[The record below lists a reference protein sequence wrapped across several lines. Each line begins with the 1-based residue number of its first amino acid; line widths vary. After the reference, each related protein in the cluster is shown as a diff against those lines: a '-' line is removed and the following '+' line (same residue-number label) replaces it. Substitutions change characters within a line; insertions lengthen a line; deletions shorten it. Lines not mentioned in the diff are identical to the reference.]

1 MYEQLSQ
8 EERYQIHAYKQ
19 AGLSN
24 IEVAKKLKRNK
35 STIGREIS
43 RNTGRRGYRP
53 KQAQELSEE
62 RHRNKE
68 KQIRFTEE
76 IHDFAV
82 CLLLDKWSPE
92 QISGW
97 LSKEKICSISHQ
109 KIYEFVREDK
119 DNGGD
124 LYKTLRQSNKKR
136 RKRYGSKSTTRGQIK
151 DRVPITERPS
161 VVEKKN
167 RIGDWE
173 GDTVVGKDH
182 KGFIVTLVERKSK
195 TTLIEKVKDKSE
207 KTVTKAVIK
216 ALRPYKS
223 KTHTIT
229 FDNGKEF
236 AGHKEIAKALDADVY
251 FAKPYAS
258 YERGLNE
265 NTNGLIRQ
273 WAPKKTDFRDLED
286 DFFDEVQDALNERP
300 RKTLNYETPW
310 EIFKSA

>member
-19 AGLSN
+19 AGFSN
-24 IEVAKKLKRNK
+24 IMIAKKLTRAK
-35 STIGREIS
+35 STIGRELS
-43 RNTGRRGYRP
+43 RNKGLRGYRP
-53 KQAQELSEE
+53 KQAQTMCEE
-62 RHRNKE
+62 RHDNKE
-68 KQIRFTEE
+68 KCLRFTDEV
-76 IHDFAV
+76 HDITV
-82 CLLLDKWSPE
+82 LLLLEKWSPE

-97 LSKEKICSISHQ
+97 LRKEGICNISHQ

-119 DNGGD
+119 DNGGN
-124 LYKTLRQSNKKR
+124 LYQNLRQSNKKR
-136 RKRYGSKSTTRGQIK
+136 RKRYGSKATTRGQIK
-151 DRVPITERPS
+151 ERTPITERPA
-161 VVEKKN
+161 VVEEKI

-182 KGFIVTLVERKSK
+182 KGFIVTLVDRKSK
-195 TTLIEKVKDKSE
+195 ATLIEKVKDKSE
-207 KTVTKAVIK
+207 QTVTAAVIK
-216 ALRPYKS
+216 ALKPYKS

-236 AGHKEIAKALDADVY
+236 AGHKEIAKSLKADVY

-273 WAPKKTDFRDLED
+273 WAPKKTDFRNLED
-286 DFFDEVQDALNERP
+286 DFFDEVQDSLNNRP
-300 RKTLNYETPW
+300 RKTLNYQTPW